1 MSDILISNITV
12 EYPIYDADN
21 RSLKKSLINTATGG
35 KFTKKGEL
43 PIVTALQN
51 FSAHIQHGDRI
62 GLTGHNGS
70 GKSTLLRVIAGIL
83 KPSKG
88 KVTVNGSVSTL
99 FDIGLGMDDHLTGY
113 ENIMIRGLLLG
124 MTKKQILEKIDEIVE
139 FTELGNFLSVPIHTY
154 SDGMR
159 LRLAFSVST
168 AFQPD
173 ILLMDGGILAGDAAF
188 IEKAEKRLDEFV
200 DNSSILILATHSRDL
215 LDRFCHKEIALTKG
229 RKI

>member
-173 ILLMDGGILAGDAAF
+173 ILLMDEGILAGDAAF

>member
-1 MSDILISNITV
+1 M
-12 EYPIYDADN
+12 
-21 RSLKKSLINTATGG
+21 
-35 KFTKKGEL
+35 
-43 PIVTALQN
+43 
-51 FSAHIQHGDRI
+51 
-62 GLTGHNGS
+62 
-70 GKSTLLRVIAGIL
+70 
-83 KPSKG
+83 
-88 KVTVNGSVSTL
+88 
-99 FDIGLGMDDHLTGY
+99 
-113 ENIMIRGLLLG
+113 
-124 MTKKQILEKIDEIVE
+124 E

-173 ILLMDGGILAGDAAF
+173 ILLMDEGILAGDAAF
-188 IEKAEKRLDEFV
+188 IEKAEKRLDQFV